1 MARLLIERET
11 IYQDEVDLIMEGKD
25 VKEILEFMDKRDKER
40 IENPFKRYTSDE
52 NKADGNADTTNNAES
67 EKVDNAES
75 EKVEEKPNENA
86 SETVE
91 KAPKTPTADEDN
103 AEDKKE

>member
-1 MARLLIERET
+1 MRKPFIIANWKTNKNVHESVAFVKAIKEKLHFDVTKAIEINE
-11 IYQDEVDLIMEGKD
+11 
-25 VKEILEFMDKRDKER
+25 
-40 IENPFKRYTSDE
+40 
-52 NKADGNADTTNNAES
+52 
-67 EKVDNAES
+67 ES

-91 KAPKTPTADEDN
+91 KATKTPTADEDN

>member
-52 NKADGNADTTNNAES
+52 NKADRNAAATN
-67 EKVDNAES
+67 NAES